1 MRILEQV
8 AAASAQDVPQW
19 WQIVSS
25 FAPVGTFATAVVAAI
40 VGLWTLRQRAQAD
53 RRAEFWRRTE
63 WALEATVSADPQ
75 MQAIGTELL
84 ATLARSELVASD
96 EELMFLDAVWLEPI
110 AEAAEAYL
118 DDELGLEDDPDHT
131 GGDGP
136 AVGPEE
142 AEER

>member
-8 AAASAQDVPQW
+8 VAASAQDAPQW

-25 FAPVGTFATAVVAAI
+25 FAPVGTFATAVVAAF

-63 WALEATVSADPQ
+63 WALAATVSPDPQ

-110 AEAAEAYL
+110 AEAEEAYL
-118 DDELGLEDDPDHT
+118 DDELGLDEDPDHT
-131 GGDGP
+131 GRDGP
-136 AVGPEE
+136 NGGPEE
-142 AEER
+142 TGER